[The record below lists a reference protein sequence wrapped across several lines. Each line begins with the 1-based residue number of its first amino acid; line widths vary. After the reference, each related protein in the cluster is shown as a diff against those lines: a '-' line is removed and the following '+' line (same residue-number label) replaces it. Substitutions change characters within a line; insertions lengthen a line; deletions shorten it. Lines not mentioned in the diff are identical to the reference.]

1 MQSIS
6 NGSQYKAVRGDAVLV
21 IPNILLISPCL
32 KGKRFVFAA
41 SPSSCIERTPSV
53 GFFLIFFEN
62 QPLEKSCDCRPA
74 APAGGDQIKQSRAT
88 FHNLSLGESGEFP
101 SRSGYRV
108 PPVLSPFVRIFH

>member
-21 IPNILLISPCL
+21 IANILLISPCL
-32 KGKRFVFAA
+32 KGRRFVFAA

-53 GFFLIFFEN
+53 GFFLIFFED
-62 QPLEKSCDCRPA
+62 QPLEKSCDCRLA

-88 FHNLSLGESGEFP
+88 FHNLSLCEFTMD
-101 SRSGYRV
+101 
-108 PPVLSPFVRIFH
+108 FHHQVRPRRPTASSFSA